1 MNMISTGAFQTE
13 MDASNKQPTLAEKF
27 AAVWEKKNAKAARA
41 GGVSLMALSLAACG
55 SSDDDTST
63 ATTETTTT
71 ETETTTTTT
80 PVVDAPKT
88 LALTTV
94 MDSLAGGSGDDNFSG
109 VVQANGATGTT
120 AFPGDIVNGGDGTD
134 TLTISVA
141 GSGGGAYTISALDV
155 NDVETVQLANFDT
168 HAGDTTVDTV
178 LMDGVTTFGLSSSS
192 GTGDTIFDNLMA
204 ISAAKMANGS
214 ADLTMTYTASVVT
227 GTADTQVLSVSN
239 LTGGTFT
246 ADGTENLTISSS
258 LAKSTLA
265 GAASNAL
272 KTVTVTG
279 DQNLTITAALDFAS
293 NGTASSAGVAAVA
306 GAVVDASAFTGA
318 LTMTTTASEIFDIK
332 GGSGADTFNLASLT
346 KDDKVDGGAGDDT
359 ALITV
364 HDAAGG
370 ALKMSTLQFSNLENF
385 SVEATNNKDTSIN
398 ADGTTV
404 TNIILVENDTTSK
417 DATVTNL
424 AAGTSVTINNNV
436 DNQDAG
442 VFTLSLKDPAGSAD
456 ALTVNLN
463 GTSGQ
468 AAEATESI
476 VTADIETINLVSGSV
491 GATAMLTTDT
501 NTLTNMNVGLGTSLN
516 ISGGANLT
524 FTNAITGTK
533 LTTVDASGLTGKL
546 SIVGAATD
554 VALTG
559 GAAADTLT
567 MGTTLTA
574 KDTIDGGAGSDTLTA
589 EMNAVGTADAYSALS
604 IANVETVSMETV
616 TAASFLNMAGVT
628 GMTTLN
634 IGDKNGSAGVA
645 TTISNLSSGT
655 KVGLGG
661 LATDKEYTGTV
672 TIGLADE
679 TGSAD
684 DITFVLADTDTN
696 NDVNATIKVG
706 TGTTTITTGVE
717 SVTLQASTDGTAN
730 DATLDLTSM
739 GAATLNLTK
748 GNATEVLTLGTVN
761 KNTTTIDAS
770 AYDGLVSVTGS
781 ASATT
786 LDLKFGAAGNTITM
800 GAANDTVSIADLN
813 ADDIDGAGGTDTL
826 TATINDAAVTE
837 ASTNFETITYN
848 IANNTQTTVTGSD
861 GNGIDTAK
869 TFTLTGG
876 DALTTYAH
884 DLVSPTVLTS
894 YDMSGYTGKSTAI
907 TVAATARDLSAV
919 DIKGSAGTDTVTVT
933 TNNNNFLVKSMA
945 DVETLVIN
953 AAGGA
958 TAFDFTKTTGITT
971 VKTDDDNTARDV
983 TLTDLGDGV
992 SVEITTGVTASGL
1005 IVDML
1010 NKANA
1015 GNALSLKVKTVASA
1029 AHVIDIDVDEVEE
1042 TTIYIDTGTTL
1053 DLAGLS
1059 MTTGTST
1066 LKLTGDSAATIS
1078 ALHLD
1083 VTTVDASGMISGGSV
1098 VQTGRSTTGATTY
1111 TGSDGN
1117 DTFIMGNKADVIDG
1131 GETTGDNDTLD
1142 INLANQIL
1150 GGIAVDLSATGD
1162 QVATVNGMA
1171 ETTVQQNFESVD
1183 LAGYTGGNGAQITGS
1198 AVANTIVGTD
1208 AADTI
1213 SGGAGGDTITGGG
1226 GNDVITLGTG
1236 SDTVKFTASGGE
1248 DTITSFAIGAGND
1261 ILHGRFTLENGT
1273 AADTILEAAALTNGD
1288 QAAEIANNAVIVMLA
1303 DDSSRAALDTALDA
1317 SDFDT
1322 TDIDRIFLL
1331 DVGTTVE
1338 VILASNEDT
1347 ADDDDVSLTLLGTL
1361 SDIADLAA
1369 SDIHVNN
1376 IDFV

>member
-1 MNMISTGAFQTE
+1 

-55 SSDDDTST
+55 SSDDTS
-63 ATTETTTT
+63 TTTT
-71 ETETTTTTT
+71 DTAATDTTTTTT
-80 PVVDAPKT
+80 PVVDAAKT
-88 LALTTV
+88 VALTTV
-94 MDSLAGGSGDDNFSG
+94 MDSVSGGSGDDSFSG

-120 AFPGDIVNGGDGTD
+120 AFPGDIVNGGAGTD
-134 TLTISVA
+134 TFTISVA

-192 GTGDTIFDNLMA
+192 GTGDTIFDNIMA
-204 ISAAKMANGS
+204 ISSAKMANGS
-214 ADLTMTYTASVVT
+214 ADLTFTYTASVVT
-227 GTADTQVLSVSN
+227 GTADTQVLNVSN

-246 ADGTENLTISSS
+246 ADGTENLTINSS

-272 KTVTVTG
+272 KAVTVTG

-306 GAVVDASAFTGA
+306 GAVVDASAFTGN

-370 ALKMSTLQFSNLENF
+370 ALKMSTLQLSNVENF
-385 SVEATNNKDTSIN
+385 SVEATNNKETSIN

-404 TNIILVENDTTSK
+404 TNIILVENDTTSEN
-417 DATVTNL
+417 AAITNL

-436 DNQDAG
+436 NGQDAG
-442 VFTLSLKDPAGSAD
+442 VMTLSLKDPAGSAD

-468 AAEATESI
+468 GAEVTESI

-533 LTTVDASGLTGKL
+533 LTTIDASGLTGKL

-574 KDTIDGGAGSDTLTA
+574 KDTIDGGAGADTLTA
-589 EMNAVGTADAYSALS
+589 EMNAVGTADTYAALS
-604 IANVETVSMETV
+604 VANVETVSLQTV
-616 TAASFLNMAGVT
+616 TAASFLDMTGVT

-634 IGDKNGSAGVA
+634 IGDKQASAGVA
-645 TTISNLSSGT
+645 STISNLSSGT

-661 LATDKEYTGTV
+661 LATDKEYKGTV

-684 DITFVLADTDTN
+684 DITFVLADTDTD
-696 NDVNATIKVG
+696 NDVDATIKVG

-717 SVTLQASTDGTAN
+717 SVTIQASTDGTAN
-730 DATLDLTSM
+730 NATLDLTSM

-786 LDLKFGAAGNTITM
+786 LDLKFGAGGNTITM

-813 ADDIDGAGGTDTL
+813 GDDVDGAGGTDSL

-837 ASTNFETITYN
+837 ASQNFETVTYN
-848 IANNTQTTVTGSD
+848 IANNTQTTVTGAD
-861 GNGIDTAK
+861 GLGIDGAK

-884 DLVSPTVLTS
+884 DLVSPAVLTS

-919 DIKGSAGTDTVTVT
+919 DITGSAGTDTVTVT
-933 TNNNNFLVKSMA
+933 TNNNNFLVKSMTG
-945 DVETLVIN
+945 VETLAIN

-958 TAFDFTKTTGITT
+958 TAFDFSKTTGITT
-971 VKTDDDNTARDV
+971 VKTDDDGTARDV

-992 SVEITTGVTASGL
+992 TVEITTGVTASGV

-1015 GNALSLKVKTVASA
+1015 GNTLSLKVKTVNAGTD
-1029 AHVIDIDVDEVEE
+1029 VIDIDVDEVEE
-1042 TTIYIDTGTTL
+1042 TSIYIDTATTL

-1066 LKLTGDSAATIS
+1066 LKLTGDSAATIN

-1098 VQTGRSTTGATTY
+1098 IQTARSTTGATTY
-1111 TGSDGN
+1111 TGSAGN

-1131 GETTGDNDTLD
+1131 GEATGDNDTLD
-1142 INLANQIL
+1142 INLASQIL
-1150 GGIAVDLSATGD
+1150 GGISVDLSATGD

-1183 LAGYTGGNGAQITGS
+1183 LAGYTGGSGAQVTGS
-1198 AVANTIVGTD
+1198 SLANTIVGTGF
-1208 AADTI
+1208 ADSI
-1213 SGGAGGDTITGGG
+1213 SGGAGGDTITGGD

-1236 SDTVKFTASGGE
+1236 ADTAVYINRAAEGQ
-1248 DTITSFAIGAGND
+1248 DTINSFTS
-1261 ILHGRFTLENGT
+1261 GT
-1273 AADTILEAAALTNGD
+1273 DKIDLSYLGD
-1288 QAAEIANNAVIVMLA
+1288 ANNAVTTFTGATTIADNEIYFFVGNSAGDADGTTAAAASIKTEAGGGTNVDDAANTREAYFVIA
-1303 DDSSRAALDTALDA
+1303 DDNSTGVFYYLNNNTDDSNILAAELTLVA
-1317 SDFDT
+1317 T
-1322 TDIDRIFLL
+1322 L
-1331 DVGTTVE
+1331 DVV
-1338 VILASNEDT
+1338 
-1347 ADDDDVSLTLLGTL
+1347 
-1361 SDIADLAA
+1361 LAA
-1369 SDIHVNN
+1369 GDITA
-1376 IDFV
+1376 